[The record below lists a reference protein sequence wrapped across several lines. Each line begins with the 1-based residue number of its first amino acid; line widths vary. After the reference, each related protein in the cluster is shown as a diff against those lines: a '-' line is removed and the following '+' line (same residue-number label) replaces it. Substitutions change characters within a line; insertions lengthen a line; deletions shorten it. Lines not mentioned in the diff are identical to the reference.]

1 MPKKKTAAQ
10 ARMRFASEQSAKQPR
25 RSAALKRLIDL
36 DRSVERAAEAA
47 NLHYVNDGTPGIS
60 RTTTARGNVYR
71 DPGGKILRDTATLD
85 RIRKLAIPPAY
96 RDVWICR
103 DPDGHLQ
110 AVGKDARGRRQY
122 RYHPRWREVRDQA
135 KYGHMMVFGQVL
147 PTIRAR
153 VQSDLARAGLPRE
166 KVLASIVRLLEVTLM
181 RVGNEEYAQT
191 NKSFGLTT
199 LRNRHV
205 KVRGPRLVVDFRG
218 KHGLTH
224 HVDLQDERL
233 ARIVRKC
240 QDLPG
245 QELFQFLDENG
256 ATHAVGSSDVN
267 DYLREISGEAV
278 TAKDFR
284 TWAATNLAALALQE
298 LASAAEGL
306 PPKKSM
312 LRAVEAVAKL
322 LGNTPAICRKCY
334 IHPAIF
340 DGYLDGSL
348 LGALKQRAREELTQG
363 IGKLTPEEAAVTGFL
378 AHRLMQVRGD
388 GVQEIQPAKI
398 QNRRSPPRGA
408 VATVAEAKA

>member
-1 MPKKKTAAQ
+1 MAKKKTAAQ
-10 ARMRFASEQSAKQPR
+10 APVCGSQEQSLKQPR
-25 RSAALKRLIDL
+25 RSSALKRLIDL
-36 DRSVERAAEAA
+36 DQSVERAAEAA

-60 RTTTARGNVYR
+60 RTTTARGNIYKG
-71 DPGGKILRDTATLD
+71 PSGKIMRDAATLD

-96 RDVWICR
+96 RDVWICS

-122 RYHPRWREVRDQA
+122 RYHLRWREVRDQA

-153 VQSDLARAGLPRE
+153 VQSDLARSGLPRE

-181 RVGNEEYAQT
+181 RVGNEEYAQS

-205 KVRGPRLVVDFRG
+205 KVRGRRLVLDFRG
-218 KHGLTH
+218 KHGITH
-224 HVDLQDERL
+224 HIDLQDERL

-267 DYLREISGEAV
+267 EYLREISGEGV

-363 IGKLTPEEAAVTGFL
+363 VGNLTPEEAAVTGFL
-378 AHRLMQVRGD
+378 AHRLMQVRGER
-388 GVQEIQPAKI
+388 VQEIRPAKVLKK
-398 QNRRSPPRGA
+398 RSPPRRA